1 MPPMCGPVVLLLFLT
16 GLAAAAP
23 AHIPFRIH
31 RGMILVEAAI
41 ADSPRSFQFIL
52 DSGAGET
59 VLAKRAAAE
68 LGLAVTAGERIR
80 TVHGTENAGRAAA
93 TTIRLGTASNPPSFS
108 PSPLVVD
115 LASESRT
122 LGTAID
128 GLIGADF
135 FHRRSLRFD
144 FKNSRLHLS
153 PAGKPSP
160 QATRLL
166 LSSSRGAMFVE
177 LTAADSRLQRVR
189 LDTGC
194 CRSLCWSPPGDSALR
209 SLWHDGKTL
218 NIDVNFG
225 PLIMSDIPSDVYH
238 RPLFAGEDGLLGT
251 ALLSRFDSVWIDT
264 VNNRITFDTL
274 RD

>member
-1 MPPMCGPVVLLLFLT
+1 
-16 GLAAAAP
+16 
-23 AHIPFRIH
+23 
-31 RGMILVEAAI
+31 MILVDATI
-41 ADSPRSFQFIL
+41 QGSPRTFQFIL

-59 VLAKRAAAE
+59 VLAKHAATE
-68 LGLAVTAGERIR
+68 LGLTLTASERIR
-80 TVHGTENAGRAAA
+80 TVHGTENAGRAAS
-93 TTIRLGTASNPPSFS
+93 TTIRLGTSPNSPGFS

-128 GLIGADF
+128 GLLGADF
-135 FHRRSLRFD
+135 FHGRSIKID
-144 FKNSRLHLS
+144 FKQSRLHLS
-153 PAGKPSP
+153 PAGKPGS
-160 QATRLL
+160 QATRLP
-166 LSSSRGAMFVE
+166 LSRSRGAMFVE

-194 CRSLCWSPPGDSALR
+194 CRSLCWSPPGGSALR
-209 SLWHDGKTL
+209 SLWHDGKTI

-225 PLIMSDIPSDVYH
+225 PLVMADIPSDVYH

-251 ALLSRFDSVWIDT
+251 ALLSRFDSVWIDA
-264 VNNRITFDTL
+264 VNNRITFDTV